1 MIINANSSSVL
12 HIGRVGENNATK
24 IVFDISKWV
33 EEYGEGKVTLVIEQN
48 GVISLIG
55 TTDPALQFESNK
67 VTWLVSNAFTKMENR
82 GKCELY
88 YSIDNV
94 KVKSVLF
101 DIVVTK
107 SLDGYEEVTPTPYD
121 GWINQLLDAAGEV
134 SGAIEY
140 AERAEEAAK
149 KAEEVSI
156 NPPYIG
162 VNGNWFVFDNAT
174 KSYKDSGVDASI
186 TVDIADVTMLP
197 YGSTAYI
204 TNSGTATDPIF
215 HLFIPNAKNGND
227 GHTPVKGV
235 DYFDGN
241 DGYSPTVSIS
251 EISGGNRVTVTDKS
265 GSKNFDVMDGDSIT
279 SIVRTSGTGA
289 AGTVDTYTVTTSSGG
304 TYTFAVRNGADGKGS
319 GDMMKSVYDPTNKA
333 QDVFDYI
340 DKAISGVTV
349 TTDAYP
355 TQGSANP
362 VQSGG
367 VHAALANKLDKAG
380 DGSNVTAAFTTVS
393 SRANIATGEKLS
405 ILFGKIAKWFSD
417 LGSLAFKSTVVK
429 ADLANDVQ
437 MSLGKA
443 DSALQSYIETDPTV
457 PAWAKADKKPIYTAS
472 EVGAVP
478 TSRTINGKALSANI
492 TLAASDVG
500 AATMNEVNI
509 AIQTAIGNAIGGSY

>member
-24 IVFDISKWV
+24 VVFDISKWI
-33 EEYGEGKVTLVIEQN
+33 EEYGNGEVSLVIEQN

-55 TTDPALQFESNK
+55 TTDPALQFEGNK
-67 VTWLVSNAFTKMENR
+67 VTWLVSDAFTKMENR

-107 SLDGYEEVTPTPYD
+107 SLDGYEEVAPTPYD
-121 GWINQLLDAAGEV
+121 GWINQLLDASGKV
-134 SGAIEY
+134 SGAVEA
-140 AERAEEAAK
+140 AERAEDAAK
-149 KAEEVSI
+149 RAEDVSI
-156 NPPYIG
+156 NPPRIG

-174 KSYKDSGVDASI
+174 NSYKDSGVDASI

-197 YGSTAYI
+197 YGSTADI

-227 GHTPVKGV
+227 G
-235 DYFDGN
+235 
-241 DGYSPTVSIS
+241 YSPNVSVS
-251 EISGGNRVTVTDKS
+251 AISGGNKVTITDKS
-265 GSKNFDVMDGDSIT
+265 GSKTFNVMDGSIT
-279 SIVRTSGTGA
+279 SIERTSGTGA
-289 AGTVDTYTVTTSSGG
+289 AGTIDTYTITTSSGH
-304 TYTFAVRNGADGKGS
+304 TYPFTVTNGADGKGS
-319 GDMMKSVYDPTNKA
+319 GDMLKSVYDPTNKA
-333 QDVFDYI
+333 QDIFAYI
-340 DKAISGVTV
+340 DKATSGVTA
-349 TTDAYP
+349 TTDAFP
-355 TQGSANP
+355 IKDSTNP

-367 VHAALANKLDKAG
+367 VYTALSDKLNKTG
-380 DGSNVTAAFTTVS
+380 DGSNVTAAFTAVS

-429 ADLANDVQ
+429 SDLANDVQ

-443 DSALQSYIETDPTV
+443 DSALQSYTETDPTV
-457 PAWAKADKKPIYTAS
+457 PAWAKADKKPTYTAS
-472 EVGAVP
+472 EIGAVP
-478 TSRTINGKALSANI
+478 TSRTVNGKALSTNI

-509 AIQTAIGNAIGGSY
+509 AIDNAIGTALGGIY

>member
-24 IVFDISKWV
+24 VVFDISKWI
-33 EEYGEGKVTLVIEQN
+33 EEYGNGEVRLVIEQN

-55 TTDPALQFESNK
+55 TTDPALQFEGNK
-67 VTWLVSNAFTKMENR
+67 VTWLVSDAFTKMENR

-121 GWINQLLDAAGEV
+121 GWINQLLDASGKV
-134 SGAIEY
+134 SGAVEAADR
-140 AERAEEAAK
+140 AERAAK

-156 NPPYIG
+156 STPYIG
-162 VNGNWFVFDNAT
+162 ENGNWFVIDNKT
-174 KSYKDSGVDASI
+174 KLYKDSGVDASI
-186 TVDIADVTMLP
+186 TVDIDGVTMLP
-197 YGSTAYI
+197 YGSTAYT
-204 TNSGTATDPIF
+204 TNNGPATDLSF
-215 HLFIPNAKNGND
+215 HLYIPKAKD
-227 GHTPVKGV
+227 G
-235 DYFDGN
+235 D
-241 DGYSPTVSIS
+241 DGYSPDVRVS
-251 EISGGNRVTVTDKS
+251 EIPGGNKVTITDHS
-265 GSKNFDVMDGDSIT
+265 GSKEFNVMDGDSIT
-279 SIVRTSGTGA
+279 SIERTSGTGA
-289 AGTVDTYTVTTSSGG
+289 AGTVDTYTITTSSGG
-304 TYTFAVRNGADGKGS
+304 TYTFTVTNGANGDGS
-319 GDMMKSVYDPTNKA
+319 GDMLKSVYDPKNKA
-333 QDVFDYI
+333 QDIFAYI
-340 DKAISGVTV
+340 DKATSGVTA
-349 TTDAYP
+349 TTDAFP
-355 TQGSANP
+355 IKDSTNP

-367 VHAALANKLDKAG
+367 VYTALANKLDKAG

-417 LGSLAFKSTVVK
+417 LGSLAFKSAVVK

-437 MSLGKA
+437 MSLRKA
-443 DSALQSYIETDPTV
+443 DSALQEYIETDPTV
-457 PAWAKADKKPIYTAS
+457 PGWAKAAEKPTYTAS
-472 EVGAVP
+472 EIGAVP
-478 TSRTINGKALSANI
+478 TSRTVNGKALSTNI

-509 AIQTAIGNAIGGSY
+509 AIQTAIDNAINATLGGIY

>member
-24 IVFDISKWV
+24 VVFDISKWI
-33 EEYGEGKVTLVIEQN
+33 EEYGNGEVSLVIEQN

-55 TTDPALQFESNK
+55 TTDPALQFEGNK
-67 VTWLVSNAFTKMENR
+67 VTWLVSDAFTKMENR

-88 YSIDNV
+88 YSINNV

-121 GWINQLLDAAGEV
+121 GWINQLLDASGKV
-134 SGAIEY
+134 SGAVE
-140 AERAEEAAK
+140 AADRAEDAAK
-149 KAEEVSI
+149 RAEDVSI
-156 NPPYIG
+156 STPYIG
-162 VNGNWFVFDNAT
+162 ENGNWFVFDNKT
-174 KSYKDSGVDASI
+174 KSYKDSGKDASI
-186 TVDIADVTMLP
+186 TINIDGVTMLP

-204 TNSGTATDPIF
+204 DTSGPATDLSF
-215 HLFIPNAKNGND
+215 HLYIPKAKD
-227 GHTPVKGV
+227 G
-235 DYFDGN
+235 D
-241 DGYSPTVSIS
+241 DGYSPEVSVS
-251 EISGGNRVTVTDKS
+251 EIPGGNKVTITDSS
-265 GSKNFDVMDGDSIT
+265 GSKDFNVMDGDSIT
-279 SIVRTSGTGA
+279 SIERTSGTGA
-289 AGTVDTYTVTTSSGG
+289 AGTIDTYTVRTSSGG
-304 TYTFAVRNGADGKGS
+304 TYTFTVTNGADGKGS
-319 GDMMKSVYDPTNKA
+319 GDMLKSVYDPTNKA
-333 QDVFDYI
+333 QDIFDYI
-340 DKAISGVTV
+340 DKATSGVTA
-349 TTDAYP
+349 TTDAFP
-355 TQGSANP
+355 IKDSTNP

-367 VHAALANKLDKAG
+367 VYTALANKLDKVG

-437 MSLGKA
+437 MSLRKA
-443 DSALQSYIETDPTV
+443 DSALQEYIETDPTV
-457 PAWAKADKKPIYTAS
+457 PAWAKADEKPTYTAS

-478 TSRTINGKALSANI
+478 TSRTVNGKALSTNI

-509 AIQTAIGNAIGGSY
+509 AIDNAIGTALGGIY

>member
-1 MIINANSSSVL
+1 MIINANSNSVL

-24 IVFDISKWV
+24 VVFDISKWI
-33 EEYGEGKVTLVIEQN
+33 EEYGNGEVSLVIEQN

-55 TTDPALQFESNK
+55 TIDPALQFEGNK
-67 VTWLVSNAFTKMENR
+67 VTWLVSDAFTKMENR

-107 SLDGYEEVTPTPYD
+107 SLDGYEEVAPTPYD
-121 GWINQLLDAAGEV
+121 GWINQLLDASGKV
-134 SGAIEY
+134 SGAVEAAGRAEDA
-140 AERAEEAAK
+140 AERAEK
-149 KAEEVSI
+149 VSI
-156 NPPYIG
+156 STPYIG
-162 VNGNWFVFDNAT
+162 ENGNWFVFDNKT
-174 KSYKDSGVDASI
+174 KLYKDSGVDASI

-197 YGSTAYI
+197 YGSTAYT
-204 TNSGTATDPIF
+204 TNNGPATDLRF
-215 HLFIPNAKNGND
+215 HLYIPKAKD
-227 GHTPVKGV
+227 G
-235 DYFDGN
+235 D
-241 DGYSPTVSIS
+241 DGYSPTVNVS
-251 EISGGNRVTVTDKS
+251 EISGGNKVTVTDKY
-265 GSKNFDVMDGDSIT
+265 GSKNFNVMDGDSIT

-289 AGTVDTYTVTTSSGG
+289 AGTIDTYTITTSSGG
-304 TYTFAVRNGADGKGS
+304 TYTFTVTNGADGKGS
-319 GDMMKSVYDPTNKA
+319 GDMLKSVYDPKNKA
-333 QDVFDYI
+333 QDIFDYI
-340 DKAISGVTV
+340 DKATSGVTA
-349 TTDAYP
+349 TTDAFP
-355 TQGSANP
+355 IKDSTNP

-367 VHAALANKLDKAG
+367 VYTALANKLDKAG

-443 DSALQSYIETDPTV
+443 DSALQEYIETDPTV
-457 PAWAKADKKPIYTAS
+457 PAWAKADKKPTYTAS
-472 EVGAVP
+472 EIGAVP
-478 TSRTINGKALSANI
+478 TSRTVNGKALSTNI

-509 AIQTAIGNAIGGSY
+509 AIQTAIDNAINATLGGIY